1 MRNYGDQ
8 TRFEKDVTNE
18 PNRVGEFPPT
28 MGSQT
33 TGWDSLKEVP
43 FRGSNNAFAKA
54 ASKQNTN
61 TSSVSHNNAFKQAGA
76 SQSGKTNSMT
86 QQRSR

>member
-18 PNRVGEFPPT
+18 PNRVGESPPAI
-28 MGSQT
+28 GPQT
-33 TGWDSLKEVP
+33 KGWDSLKEVP
-43 FRGSNNAFAKA
+43 FKGNSNAFAQA
-54 ASKQNTN
+54 ASKQNAYG
-61 TSSVSHNNAFKQAGA
+61 SSVSQNNAFKRTGA
-76 SQSGKTNSMT
+76 SQVQKTNTMT